1 MRPILPE
8 KIWESS
14 LLIIISKQTENN
26 NRKFRRYDYFFK
38 TIKLKVMKAI
48 SY

>member
-1 MRPILPE
+1 MCSILPE
-8 KIWESS
+8 KIWENS
-14 LLIIISKQTENN
+14 LLRKISKQTENK

-48 SY
+48 IY